1 MRGIVRRRGSIDV
14 PLVVLS
20 IYTPRARRVR
30 ERATSCDACLSS
42 DPCESVRERA
52 VALIRAR
59 HVRERATSCDAC
71 QVSQFRPVYHST
83 TAARPGVCNST
94 IDPAP

>member
-1 MRGIVRRRGSIDV
+1 
-14 PLVVLS
+14 
-20 IYTPRARRVR
+20 
-30 ERATSCDACLSS
+30 
-42 DPCESVRERA
+42 
-52 VALIRAR
+52 
-59 HVRERATSCDAC
+59 VRERATSCDAC